1 MILKVD
7 DIEFNLL
14 LNESDLNRD
23 KTPIVFLHGFTG
35 DSSDWQFLFDK
46 LPDNLLPVA
55 IDLVGHGKSG
65 SPIDQKHYTCTA
77 IVHQL
82 NSIFLQLNFQNII
95 LAGYSMGGR
104 AALSYCLKHTQ
115 QIRAAIF
122 ESATPGI
129 EDICLKKERVEFD
142 FLLVEKIKNEGVE
155 SFINFWFESPLFR
168 SLKSLPDFEKIKK
181 KRLENNTTGLAN
193 SLLSFSTGLMM
204 SYWNK
209 LNSLNFPVLLIS
221 GELDNK
227 YTKIN
232 KAMKPKF
239 PDAKHK
245 RISECGHNV
254 HIEKPELFTKLVVDF
269 LDSIE
274 RKK

>member
-35 DSSDWQFLFDK
+35 DSSDWQFLFSK

-65 SPIDQKHYTCTA
+65 SPFDSKFYTCTA

-82 NSIFLQLNFQNII
+82 NSIFSQLNFQNII
-95 LAGYSMGGR
+95 LTGYSMGGR
-104 AALSYCLKHTQ
+104 VALSYCLKHTQ
-115 QIRAAIF
+115 QIKAAIF
-122 ESATPGI
+122 ESANPGI

-142 FLLVEKIKNEGVE
+142 FLLAEKIKNEGVE
-155 SFINFWFESPLFR
+155 SFISFWFETPLFQ
-168 SLKSLPDFEKIKK
+168 SLKKLPNFEKIKK
-181 KRLENNTTGLAN
+181 KRLENNSTGLAN
-193 SLLSFSTGLMM
+193 SLLNFSTGLMM
-204 SYWNK
+204 SYWDR

-221 GELDNK
+221 GELDKK

-232 KAMKPKF
+232 KAMKSKF
-239 PDAKHK
+239 PAAEHK
-245 RISECGHNV
+245 AILDCGHNV
-254 HIEKPELFTKLVVDF
+254 HIEKPEVFTKLVLDF
-269 LDSIE
+269 LDTIE